1 MIRIEQITK
10 IFNPGTNNE
19 NTAIRNIN
27 LNVDEGDFITVIGS
41 NGAGKTTLLNL
52 ISGTESVTSGRVFI
66 NDRDV
71 TRDPEYKRAKY
82 IGRIFQNPTMGTA
95 GNMSVEDNMLI
106 TYLKGMKGLKVSLNG
121 KMRAFFRQE
130 LGPLQM
136 GLEDRMKDNVGLLSG
151 GQRQAL
157 TLLMMVISRP
167 ALILLDEHTAALD
180 PKNAQIVLDLTM
192 RYIKEYK
199 LTSMMITHNMSH
211 AIEYGN
217 RLLMM
222 DQGEIILD
230 VSGEEKRQLTVD
242 KLVRK
247 FHEIRK
253 RTLENDEIL
262 LAEDWTRRALQG
274 RGRFLSTRS
283 VILQMDP
290 DGERSSFSSRAFWN
304 ALP

>member
-262 LAEDWTRRALQG
+262 LAEDRD
-274 RGRFLSTRS
+274 S
-283 VILQMDP
+283 
-290 DGERSSFSSRAFWN
+290 
-304 ALP
+304 